1 MLQVMIIGSVRE
13 HHAKVSSTNSVAA
26 AILGTEKPAE
36 GTLITAAFQ
45 EKGRGQTGNTWESEA
60 GKNLL
65 MSIILYPAM
74 VRAEDQFIISQMVSL
89 AVYDLVSRETPGA
102 KIKWPNDIYVKDDKI
117 AGILIENSVMGN
129 SITSTVAGIGLNV
142 NQEKF
147 TGNAP
152 NPVSL
157 TNITGKSYDIEDVMN
172 GLIPLLEER
181 YSMIIRDEREQL
193 YNDYHRALYRR
204 AEWHRY
210 KDFNG
215 EFTGI
220 IEKVGSGGIL
230 AIRRENG
237 VLKEYAFKEI
247 EYLL

>member
-1 MLQVMIIGSVRE
+1 MIIGSVRE
-13 HHAKVSSTNSVAA
+13 HYAKVSSTNSVAA
-26 AILGTEKPAE
+26 AILDTEKPAE

-65 MSIILYPAM
+65 MSIILYPVM
-74 VRAEDQFIISQMVSL
+74 VKAEDQFIISQMVSL
-89 AVYDLVSRETPGA
+89 AVYDLISRETPGA

-129 SITSTVAGIGLNV
+129 SITGTVAGIGLNV

-157 TNITGKSYDIEDVMN
+157 TNITGKSYDIEDVLN
-172 GLIPLLEER
+172 ELATLLGER
-181 YSMIIRDEREQL
+181 YRMIIRNEKEQL
-193 YNDYHRALYRR
+193 HKDYHQALYRH

-210 KDFNG
+210 KDLNG

-220 IEKVGSGGIL
+220 IENVGSGGL
-230 AIRRENG
+230 LTVRRENG
-237 VLKEYAFKEI
+237 VQKEYAFKEI